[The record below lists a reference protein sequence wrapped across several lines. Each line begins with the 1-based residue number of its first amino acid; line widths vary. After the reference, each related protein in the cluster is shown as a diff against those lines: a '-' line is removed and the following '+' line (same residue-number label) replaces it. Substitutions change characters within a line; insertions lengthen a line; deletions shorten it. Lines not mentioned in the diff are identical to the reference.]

1 MCRGLCVDIRGQ
13 LRESASVLWVP
24 QSWWQVPSHTNHLA
38 ICKIIFILTV
48 CMDGDMYDVYG
59 DWGGGAGAMALGWR
73 LENGLVEHSLLP
85 SLHGF

>member
-1 MCRGLCVDIRGQ
+1 
-13 LRESASVLWVP
+13 
-24 QSWWQVPSHTNHLA
+24 
-38 ICKIIFILTV
+38 
-48 CMDGDMYDVYG
+48 MDGDVYDVYG